1 MSQQCPFCRFNIPD
15 GAVVCG
21 HCHAV
26 KKRKPPSDFDGNF
39 FCGALLLVQ
48 IFALFLWF
56 KTHYMDFSNWFLITV
71 YSAIIGIALYESGE
85 EWWER

>member
-26 KKRKPPSDFDGNF
+26 KKRKPPSDFKGN
-39 FCGALLLVQ
+39 FCGALLLGQ
-48 IFALFLWF
+48 ILALFLWF
-56 KTHYMDFSNWFLITV
+56 KTHIDFADWILITIF
-71 YSAIIGIALYESGE
+71 SAISGIVLYIESGK